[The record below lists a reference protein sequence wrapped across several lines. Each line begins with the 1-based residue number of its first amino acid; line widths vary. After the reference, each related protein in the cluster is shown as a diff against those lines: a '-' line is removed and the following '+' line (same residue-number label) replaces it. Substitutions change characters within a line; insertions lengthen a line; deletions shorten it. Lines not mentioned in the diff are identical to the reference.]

1 MATMT
6 EVEQASVPIGAV
18 SRITGLSGHTLRK
31 WETRYQAV
39 VPQRTESGRRLY
51 SQQQIQRLLLLKEL
65 SAQGFP
71 IGQVGRLSDAEL
83 QALRAEQPV
92 AAVEEQFDRVTVVGA
107 TLTSLVRAEGLDEEF
122 ECHPEPAA
130 HWLETAEP
138 AAAEGSHAVILE
150 MPTIQQ
156 PAAPAITGLRRRGIG
171 RVVVVYGFAARST
184 LRQLLDGGVLCL
196 KAPVSAAE
204 LLRHL
209 KQPSDTRSVLAVLE
223 GEPLPAHRFSAE
235 SIARLAALSPK
246 LQCECPNH
254 IAQLLLDIGAFEQY
268 SLECE
273 DSDPQERN
281 LHARLRLIAA
291 NARALFEEAMA
302 IVAANEGLELDELS
316 PERR

>member
-156 PAAPAITGLRRRGIG
+156 PAAHAHAIT
-171 RVVVVYGFAARST
+171 AT
-184 LRQLLDGGVLCL
+184 
-196 KAPVSAAE
+196 
-204 LLRHL
+204 
-209 KQPSDTRSVLAVLE
+209 
-223 GEPLPAHRFSAE
+223 
-235 SIARLAALSPK
+235 
-246 LQCECPNH
+246 
-254 IAQLLLDIGAFEQY
+254 
-268 SLECE
+268 
-273 DSDPQERN
+273 
-281 LHARLRLIAA
+281 
-291 NARALFEEAMA
+291 
-302 IVAANEGLELDELS
+302 
-316 PERR
+316 